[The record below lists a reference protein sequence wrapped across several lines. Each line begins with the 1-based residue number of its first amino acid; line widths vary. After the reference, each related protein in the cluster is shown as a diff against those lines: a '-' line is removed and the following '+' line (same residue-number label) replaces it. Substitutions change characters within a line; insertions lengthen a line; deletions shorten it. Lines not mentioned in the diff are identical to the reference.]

1 MILRQ
6 TVAVPDNAT
15 KWLNHGRL
23 PFWALYCSMPYRIT
37 QFLHSFLSTSF
48 FLSSVLRS
56 LQSLS
61 SAELMKHCHG
71 ASVTVWAVR
80 TQICLL
86 YDSSSKD
93 KSAHP
98 KYVVCPCSCTTTLYS
113 SLLIYLQALLR
124 AKTRSKLHRLNLTAN
139 GPLRKSFICWREP
152 AKIPQLAFSVE
163 PCR

>member
-1 MILRQ
+1 VILRQ
-6 TVAVPDNAT
+6 TVEVPDNAT

-37 QFLHSFLSTSF
+37 QFLHSFLLTSF

-71 ASVTVWAVR
+71 TLWQYGLWEHKFAYYSIRRQRTNQPTQSTWSVHA
-80 TQICLL
+80 
-86 YDSSSKD
+86 
-93 KSAHP
+93 A
-98 KYVVCPCSCTTTLYS
+98 
-113 SLLIYLQALLR
+113 ALLHFTQ
-124 AKTRSKLHRLNLTAN
+124 AYL
-139 GPLRKSFICWREP
+139 FICKHYWGLKPDQNYIDWTWLQMGLYEK
-152 AKIPQLAFSVE
+152 ASFVGESQLKNPQLAFSVE